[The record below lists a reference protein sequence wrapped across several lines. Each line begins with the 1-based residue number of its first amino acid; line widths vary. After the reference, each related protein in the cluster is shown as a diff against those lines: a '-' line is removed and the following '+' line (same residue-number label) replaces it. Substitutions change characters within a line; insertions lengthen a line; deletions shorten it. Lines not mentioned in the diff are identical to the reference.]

1 MFRIQLLPRNT
12 HFFDLFEAASNNMV
26 EAAQMLLAMLD
37 HMEEGELRAQAIK
50 GVEHASDTITHEILN
65 DLRNTFIPPLEAED
79 IVALAESLDDVVDYI
94 EDAAARMMLYGVS
107 EATQTARELAHLI
120 LQVSEEIQKTMPLLR
135 NKNDRQKIL
144 NAAVKINRLENLAD
158 DAARRGL
165 KDLFEHPTDVLHV
178 IKWRELYEVLE
189 GATDRAEDVA
199 NVLEGVVRKHS

>member
-1 MFRIQLLPRNT
+1 MFRLQLLPRDT

-26 EAAQMLLAMLD
+26 EAAQMLRTMLD
-37 HMEEGELRAQAIK
+37 HMDEGEARAAAIK

-65 DLRNTFIPPLEAED
+65 DLRNTFIPPLEGED

-94 EDAAARMMLYGVS
+94 EDAAARMMLYRVTEPTS
-107 EATQTARELAHLI
+107 TSRELANLI
-120 LQVSEEIQKTMPLLR
+120 VQVSEEIQKTMPLLR
-135 NKNDRQKIL
+135 SKNDRQRIL
-144 NAAVKINRLENLAD
+144 NATVEINRLENLAD

-165 KDLFEHPTDVLHV
+165 KELFDHPTDVLHV